1 MDVTEEKPITVMYG
15 TVNGNSEV
23 LAEETSEELDDVGI
37 PNRLISM
44 NDFDPQRIHQIDKLL
59 LIISTDSGGV
69 PPYMAEDLYQYLSK
83 EIEADLNHL
92 VYSVLALGDTY
103 YPNFCQAGKDF
114 DHMLNE
120 LGARRVVER
129 VDCDIRFWD
138 DFDYWLDSV
147 KEFLEQ
153 QEWLEPANV

>member
-1 MDVTEEKPITVMYG
+1 MDVTEEKPITVMFG
-15 TVNGNSEV
+15 TVTGNSEV